1 MRLDVV
7 VLLFLPSAVSIFTT
21 KPTGA
26 SAPAASSFK
35 QLSFLDRF
43 LAVWIFLAMAIGIIL
58 GYFVPETSPALQRG
72 KFVDVSIPIGMSIPP
87 WPTHLWLP
95 SANMQQPSVS

>member
-1 MRLDVV
+1 MFVAFLRC
-7 VLLFLPSAVSIFTT
+7 LLLIILILTINKHA
-21 KPTGA
+21 GD

-43 LAVWIFLAMAIGIIL
+43 LAIWIFLAMAIGIIL

-72 KFVDVSIPIGMSIPP
+72 KFVDVSIPIG
-87 WPTHLWLP
+87 T
-95 SANMQQPSVS
+95 